1 MGKKNFYFFFRILI
15 EFRTRKAHRWVIR
28 DKDLL
33 KYLFGMVIV
42 VFGYMSAWTAI
53 NLNFIKKENFS
64 LLTTGTTL
72 DGTQFES
79 CKSAWWDYVTE
90 TSNTDVT
97 SFSPLPPNPSPR
109 NFVAAAAAEMTM
121 IIIIIKIFSR

>member
-1 MGKKNFYFFFRILI
+1 
-15 EFRTRKAHRWVIR
+15 
-28 DKDLL
+28 
-33 KYLFGMVIV
+33 MVIV

-97 SFSPLPPNPSPR
+97 SFPPLPPNPSPR

-121 IIIIIKIFSR
+121 IIIIIIKIFFQVKY